1 MTRKGGHEYWEERA
15 TSFDELQRHITGEE
29 TDREIERWLLDKME
43 DGDTVLDLGCGTGR
57 YTAIIVDSVRHVT
70 AADMAPAM
78 LDEAR
83 KKLGDRND
91 VAVREEDCFNTSFEE
106 GSFDAVLLANVLH
119 IVSWPEWVM
128 LEAFRL
134 VRPGGHVLAIDYTGK
149 GMSVWA
155 SLKMTLRYLRTWGM
169 PPSTGRM
176 LGPVELTDL
185 AQRVGFEVEES
196 TLLGAE
202 TKAACL
208 HARKPASDE

>member
-1 MTRKGGHEYWEERA
+1 MTRKGGHEYWEDRA
-15 TSFDELQRHITGEE
+15 SSFDERQHYIVDEE
-29 TDREIERWLLDKME
+29 TDLVIDRWLLGKVD
-43 DGDTVLDLGCGTGR
+43 DGDVVLDLGCGTGR
-57 YTAIIVDSVRHVT
+57 YTAIIADSVRHVT

-91 VAVREEDCFNTSFEE
+91 VAVRKEDCFSTSFKDC
-106 GSFDAVLLANVLH
+106 SFDVVLLANLLH
-119 IVSWPEWVM
+119 IVSWPEWVIR
-128 LEAFRL
+128 EAFRL
-134 VRPGGHVLAIDYTGK
+134 IRPGGRVLVIDYTGK

-155 SLKMTLRYLRTWGM
+155 MVKMIVRYLRTWGA

-185 AQRVGFEVEES
+185 AEQAGFEVEES
-196 TLLGAE
+196 VLLGTL

-208 HARKPASDE
+208 HARKPAGDE